1 MDTAATQSLQGL
13 NGLLGTGSS
22 TSAQV
27 TDALTSA
34 QGAGKPTLGMGNFLQ
49 LFTTQLKYQDP
60 SSPLQSHELAAQLA
74 QFSTVEQLSTLNA
87 SMKEVQAYLAS
98 ISNAQMINLIG
109 KEVVATDSLLRLT
122 DGKISN
128 ASYQTAAPADVTVG
142 IYNAEGVLVRTL
154 SAGQQAAG
162 THQLT
167 WDGRNNNGAKLPNG
181 NYIYKVEA
189 VGADGNQVE
198 TKSTIR
204 GTVYS
209 FRLEEGVPYL
219 TLGGADGIKLPVN
232 EVQEVTQPVT

>member
-1 MDTAATQSLQGL
+1 MNTAATQSLQGIS
-13 NGLLGTGSS
+13 GLLGTGSS
-22 TSAQV
+22 TSTQA
-27 TDALTSA
+27 TDAQTSA
-34 QGAGKPTLGMGNFLQ
+34 QSASKQTLGMGNFLS

-74 QFSTVEQLSTLNA
+74 QFSTVEQLSALNA

-98 ISNAQMINLIG
+98 ISNTQMINLIG
-109 KEVVATDSLLRLT
+109 KEVVAADSTLRLT

-128 ASYQTAAPADVTVG
+128 ASYQTAAPANVTLA
-142 IYNAEGVLVRTL
+142 IYNAEGVLARTL

-162 THQLT
+162 EHQVK
-167 WDGRNNNGAKLPNG
+167 WDGRNNNGEKLANG

-209 FRLEEGVPYL
+209 FRLEDGVPYL